1 MAAPSDPVPCVMLLA
16 NGSIKEVVAD
26 QRKYGEMLGGRPTV
40 VGAIISLGVEA
51 IARNGAKGKKNQH
64 ALPESF
70 EANIK
75 GDVILFR
82 TDEDASPI
90 PFTAKEYREWVDAGM
105 PDDGPEEAE
114 DEEEEEEDEEEEE
127 TLEEFTAKMK
137 DLTMPQVR
145 EACKV
150 LGVSDKGSRQELMQR
165 LHEKA
170 AEGEEDDDDSDDDDD
185 DDEDDD
191 DEEEEEEEEAIDP
204 AEQTRTFLSSLPLAK
219 LRETAQK
226 LDVSSE
232 GSKANLVDRLVNR
245 MVAGGE
251 EDEDDDDDD
260 EEEEEEEEVPIVE
273 SKAKGKAKASPA
285 AESQGTGKGK
295 AKASPAATMKQPSA
309 VKTIAKGR
317 QRTK

>member
-1 MAAPSDPVPCVMLLA
+1 VPAAA
-16 NGSIKEVVAD
+16 EAEAAD
-26 QRKYGEMLGGRPTV
+26 
-40 VGAIISLGVEA
+40 A
-51 IARNGAKGKKNQH
+51 
-64 ALPESF
+64 
-70 EANIK
+70 
-75 GDVILFR
+75 
-82 TDEDASPI
+82 DED
-90 PFTAKEYREWVDAGM
+90 E
-105 PDDGPEEAE
+105 
-114 DEEEEEEDEEEEE
+114 EEEEE

-150 LGVSDKGSRQELMQR
+150 LGVSDKGNRQELMQR

-191 DEEEEEEEEAIDP
+191 DEDEDEEEEAIDP
-204 AEQTRTFLSSLPLAK
+204 VEQTRTFLSSLPLAK

-226 LDVSSE
+226 LDVSAE

-251 EDEDDDDDD
+251 QEEDDEDD
-260 EEEEEEEEVPIVE
+260 EEEEEEVAIVE

-285 AESQGTGKGK
+285 AQSQGTGKGK